1 MRVLTLSMGVFAMPA
16 LCLFWGAGEEDALM
30 RASRDLLAGDRLG
43 GLASRQVRM
52 RPTTREREE
61 VEAARVQFASP
72 HTDHLSQRAGKLS
85 EQARSRGFEPLFG
98 EVHGEDEHDR
108 LSVRS
113 EESETGS
120 ETWQTGQHAS
130 DNVAGYVDVTTISA
144 ASRRSAAPHIYNIFE
159 QIFVDSDAA
168 RQRPSIPNLPDAVR
182 ASMRASGI
190 NLEQE
195 LGLTG
200 KRAEVVMTIDESW
213 LNLTGG
219 TGAANGLQKQLVADL
234 AIALRI
240 DKSRIQVTS
249 VRPEGGGVRALA
261 ELLILPGAEDEPA
274 AVEVAEAL
282 SMQAGTPKSML
293 HAMNSTRRAGDVRFR
308 EVQPAVLRGMQ
319 GGPYQALLRG
329 GVVVDDRGVRP
340 TLSAVHGV
348 TSMQLKQN
356 AVGLRDRGSGGY
368 QGYTGVNDEQ
378 SVESARHH
386 QERDQ
391 HAMQM
396 VEAARRHQEGF
407 WVDVDRGVFQQ
418 VQTNKEYGTF
428 HQPKQKK
435 VFLNTRILH
444 LCALDSSICLLR
456 TQFPASVIFHSTPM
470 PLPISCISST
480 LSLQKKAPSRTHSL
494 SASDVRGFVFGRGL
508 LGVHLIF
515 LAPKAVVVGQ
525 TRAVGATMWCED
537 LKLATAVW
545 IQVQSHLI

>member
-1 MRVLTLSMGVFAMPA
+1 
-16 LCLFWGAGEEDALM
+16 M

-72 HTDHLSQRAGKLS
+72 HTHHLSQRAGKLS

-98 EVHGEDEHDR
+98 EEHGEDEHDR

-113 EESETGS
+113 EESEGS

-130 DNVAGYVDVTTISA
+130 DKVAGYVDVTTISA

-168 RQRPSIPNLPDAVR
+168 RQRPFIPDLPDAVR

-219 TGAANGLQKQLVADL
+219 TGAANGLQKQLVSDL

-274 AVEVAEAL
+274 AVEVAGAL

-293 HAMNSTRRAGDVRFR
+293 HAMNSTRRAGAVRFR

-356 AVGLRDRGSGGY
+356 VVGLRDRGSEGY
-368 QGYTGVNDEQ
+368 QGYTGVNDEHL
-378 SVESARHH
+378 VESARHH

-407 WVDVDRGVFQQ
+407 WVDVHRGVYQQ
-418 VQTNKEYGTF
+418 VQTNKAYGTF
-428 HQPKQKK
+428 QQPKQKK
-435 VFLNTRILH
+435 VFLNTRILL
-444 LCALDSSICLLR
+444 LCGLDSSICLLR
-456 TQFPASVIFHSTPM
+456 TQFPASVIFHSTPI

-480 LSLQKKAPSRTHSL
+480 LSLHKKACSRTHSL
-494 SASDVRGFVFGRGL
+494 SASDVRGFVFGREV

-515 LAPKAVVVGQ
+515 FVPKAVVVGQ
-525 TRAVGATMWCED
+525 FVRLFELVNFKPSTMSCAAGARTVCWRFF
-537 LKLATAVW
+537 L
-545 IQVQSHLI
+545 